1 MNILVVDVG
10 GSNVK
15 IFTSA
20 ERERRKFPS
29 GPELT
34 AANMV
39 EEVKSLASD
48 WDYDRVS
55 IGYPGKVRRNRI
67 VAEPV
72 NLGRGWLDFD
82 FATAFD
88 CPVKLLNDAAMQALG
103 GYRGGNMLFLGL
115 GTGLGSTMIIDGTI
129 LAMELGHL
137 PYRNKTFEE
146 YVGSAALKRLGLEK
160 WRHNVLD
167 VIERLRDAFE
177 PDEILL
183 GGGKV
188 KKLDEMPP
196 GCRRGQNADAF
207 SGGLRLW
214 STESDAD
221 EQPQPSRR

>member
-1 MNILVVDVG
+1 MNVLVVDVG

-15 IFTSA
+15 ILTSK

-29 GPELT
+29 GAELT

-48 WDYDRVS
+48 WAYDRVS
-55 IGYPGKVRRNRI
+55 IGYPGKVRHNRV

-115 GTGLGSTMIIDGTI
+115 GTGLGSTMIVDGTI
-129 LAMELGHL
+129 MAMELGHL

-160 WRHNVLD
+160 WRRNVLD

-177 PDEILL
+177 PDEVLL

-188 KKLDEMPP
+188 KKLEEMPP

-207 SGGLRLW
+207 AGGLRLW
-214 STESDAD
+214 STESAA
-221 EQPQPSRR
+221 EQPQLSRS